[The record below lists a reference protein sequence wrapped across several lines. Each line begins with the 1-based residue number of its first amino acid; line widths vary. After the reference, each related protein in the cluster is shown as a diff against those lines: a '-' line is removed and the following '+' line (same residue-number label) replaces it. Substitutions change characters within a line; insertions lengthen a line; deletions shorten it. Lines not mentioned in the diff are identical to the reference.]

1 MSRYLA
7 WAVWP
12 VGLLL
17 TVAYAVAEL
26 VPLPVFVAVDL
37 AYVVAAAVVVRQ
49 VGTIAGLLIA
59 PAGLIF
65 SLAALTG
72 APTAREPTAMV
83 ANAGVLAVAGAV
95 LLTGAVLVAVRA
107 WDGPGRAPAALAVTA
122 LMAGTTCYLVNL
134 LARAAVV
141 LSGAAP
147 AQAAVEDEAWQAH
160 AYLRGLDGEPDLLTL
175 LLVWLDLMQVA
186 YVVLTYLST
195 ALLAVAAH
203 RAGWLGRRSGRG
215 MAALGVSLAAVA
227 SVAAI
232 LGATPEPFGA
242 AAAGAAFALSIPFM
256 STLPPALLGAAFSR
270 HASST
275 MVYPPAQQRPRRHTR
290 RVL

>member
-26 VPLPVFVAVDL
+26 VPLPVFLILDL
-37 AYVVAAAVVVRQ
+37 AYLAAVAVVVRHA
-49 VGTIAGLLIA
+49 GTLAGLLVA

-72 APTAREPTAMV
+72 APTAREPVAMV
-83 ANAGVLAVAGAV
+83 ANAGALAAAGTVLLVGAV
-95 LLTGAVLVAVRA
+95 FVCVRV
-107 WDGPGRAPAALAVTA
+107 WEGPGRGPAALAVTA
-122 LMAGTTCYLVNL
+122 VVVGTTCYLVNL

-141 LSGAAP
+141 LSGFAP
-147 AQAAVEDEAWQAH
+147 AQAAVEDRAWQAH
-160 AYLRGLDGEPDLLTL
+160 VYLRGLDGEPDLLTL

-186 YVVLTYLST
+186 YVVLAYLGA

-203 RAGWLGRRSGRG
+203 RAGWLATRPTRG
-215 MAALGVSLAAVA
+215 VVALSAGMAAVA
-227 SVAAI
+227 SVAAV
-232 LGATPEPFGA
+232 LGATPGPFGA
-242 AAAGAAFALSIPFM
+242 AAAGAAFALTIPFM
-256 STLPPALLGAAFSR
+256 STLPPALLGAALGR
-270 HASST
+270 H
-275 MVYPPAQQRPRRHTR
+275 RPT
-290 RVL
+290 LS